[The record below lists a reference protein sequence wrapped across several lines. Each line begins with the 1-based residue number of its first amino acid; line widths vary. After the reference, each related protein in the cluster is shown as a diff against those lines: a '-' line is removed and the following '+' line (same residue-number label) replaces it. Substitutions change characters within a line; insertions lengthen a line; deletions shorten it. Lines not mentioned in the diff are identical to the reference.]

1 MSNKHKF
8 DYNKLKPSVKKL
20 FDECKQKYNLEEKD
34 IIPTGKQKNHPY
46 IGKDIRLACSKKKPA
61 KPDKKNK
68 QKHSKTLKNKKQK
81 SIKGYKVELTL
92 YDPYQ
97 ANSQTNSSG
106 SYSSSKMDIE
116 LFKKWCEKNI
126 AKHVREL
133 GFVMCNDVYK
143 IKDDKTLNMIFYVNE
158 SKIEEA
164 ENAADALNN
173 LDDDG
178 YINVAFRKSKTIDT
192 IITPIYKKII
202 CKQKIKKSKS
212 ESLPN
217 TKSKSKSLPK
227 TKPKSVSKQTLKKSL
242 SKSQSSSKKIIGY
255 NVEVKV
261 TPELQDKES
270 YPILKNSQ
278 ENMREFKKW
287 LEQNVNYI
295 PTRGFKMENIKI
307 EILNNSDLK
316 ISYFVASDKFS
327 DVELIYEQLDELQ
340 DEPMELEHN
349 GSIKFIPNPVGYKQ
363 SPKYLDGYG
372 EVDSVSSQHIPLQII
387 NLKRNKTLLKKE
399 EPVYSN
405 QKTTGGKRKRSRKRS
420 YK

>member
-20 FDECKQKYNLEEKD
+20 FDECKKKYDLNEKD
-34 IIPTGKQKNHPY
+34 IIPTGKQKNNPY
-46 IGKDIRLACSKKKPA
+46 IAKDIRLACSKKKTT
-61 KPDKKNK
+61 KPNTKDKKT
-68 QKHSKTLKNKKQK
+68 QKNKKQK

-92 YDPYQ
+92 YDPHQ
-97 ANSQTNSSG
+97 SNSQTNSSG
-106 SYSSSKMDIE
+106 TYSSSKMDIK
-116 LFKKWCEKNI
+116 LFKTWCQDNI
-126 AKHVREL
+126 ANNVQEL
-133 GFVMCNDVYK
+133 GFAMCNDVYK
-143 IKDDKTLNMIFYVNE
+143 IKDDTTLNMVFYVNE

-173 LDDDG
+173 LNDDG
-178 YINVAFRKSKTIDT
+178 YINVAFRKSKIIDT
-192 IITPIYKKII
+192 IITPVYKKII

-212 ESLPN
+212 Q
-217 TKSKSKSLPK
+217 
-227 TKPKSVSKQTLKKSL
+227 SKQTLKKSL
-242 SKSQSSSKKIIGY
+242 SKSQSNNKSKSPKNVTAKSSSKKIIGY

-261 TPELQDKES
+261 TPELQDKDS
-270 YPILKNSQ
+270 YPILKNSK

-295 PTRGFKMENIKI
+295 PMRGFKMENIKI

-316 ISYFVASDKFS
+316 ISYFVASD
-327 DVELIYEQLDELQ
+327 DINEVEIIYEQLDELQ
-340 DEPMELEHN
+340 EEPMELEHD
-349 GSIKFIPNPVGYKQ
+349 GSIKFIPDPIGYKQ

-372 EVDSVSSQHIPLQII
+372 VVDSASSQHIPLQMI

-405 QKTTGGKRKRSRKRS
+405 EKSTGGKRKRSRKRNL
-420 YK
+420 